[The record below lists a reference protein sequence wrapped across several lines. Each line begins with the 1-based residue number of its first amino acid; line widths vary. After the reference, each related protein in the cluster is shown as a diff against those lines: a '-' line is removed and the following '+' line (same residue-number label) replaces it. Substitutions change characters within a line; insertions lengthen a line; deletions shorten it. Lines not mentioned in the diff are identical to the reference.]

1 MRAAAVLILLPF
13 IVTFSRAMKS
23 VIRNIKQFFTS
34 MGLVEQSQVVASTA
48 VIVAMAVIVTVHFF
62 IGERLGW
69 LDFVSVV
76 TVGVIGYVSV
86 YFSLKY
92 GRMLEEQRKELL
104 ELNTIAEAVNHSMD
118 LNLVLRSAL
127 EKVMELMHA
136 DCGWIYLREGDRL
149 ILRYQHGTNDPFF
162 RAGCSTDDPALRWIW
177 QPGMLSADDPLIL
190 ASAQDDF
197 RGDGIL
203 ASIPLVRNGVFAGVM
218 VIAGREAKNF
228 SAKKIA
234 LIQAF
239 GNQISVALNN
249 ASLFEQVK
257 QSEGLYVDLYEHSP
271 DMYHSVDRDGIVVS
285 CNQTESQLLGLP
297 KEQIVGKP
305 LLRLFPESQHHR
317 VREDLLRI
325 FEFGE
330 ELKGVEERL
339 LRADGSLIDVSVSAS
354 LVYGPDRRPT
364 IARIVMRDITE
375 KKKMEERLLQ
385 VQKIDSIGNLAGGI
399 AHDFNNILTAILGSA
414 SMMRRKMSGEEQSMK
429 YVDLIETTSRRGA
442 AITRQLLTFA
452 RKNNPH
458 VHLVDVNAILDQTL
472 KLFEATTSKN
482 IVIKCTLSQ
491 ESAIVNGD
499 EGQLQQAVLNLCL
512 NARDAMPSGGVLVIN
527 CKPFTMTEQFAAQ
540 FTDGRPGEYIMVSI
554 ADSGTGIPP
563 QILNKIY
570 EPFFTTKDQGKGTG
584 LGLSV
589 VYGVVR
595 SHQAQITVN
604 SELNSGTMFTMY
616 FPRVTEIKSLHPAGK
631 KEEKMVGGTER
642 ILLVE
647 DEISIGEV
655 GTDLLTDL
663 GYRVEIAR
671 NGRDAIDMLMDPAR
685 AFDLV
690 ILDMNMPRMG
700 GKETFDRIKEVRPNL
715 KILICSGYSATMLDD
730 SIFTRTIDGF
740 IQKPYEIDNFSR
752 KIRNILD
759 TPSRSII
766 GA

>member
-1 MRAAAVLILLPF
+1 
-13 IVTFSRAMKS
+13 MKAIIKS
-23 VIRNIKQFFTS
+23 IRQFFKS

-48 VIVAMAVIVTVHFF
+48 VIVAMATIVTTHIF

-69 LDFVSVV
+69 LDFISVL
-76 TVGVIGYVSV
+76 TVGVFGYVSV
-86 YFSLKY
+86 YFTLKY
-92 GRMLEEQRKELL
+92 GRMLEDQRRELQ

-127 EKVMELMHA
+127 EKVMELMRA
-136 DCGWIYLREGDRL
+136 DSGWIYLVEGERL
-149 ILRYQHGTNDPFF
+149 VLHFQHGTFTPFF
-162 RAGCSTDDPALRWIW
+162 RPDCSTSDPSLQWIW
-177 QPGMLSADDPLIL
+177 DPGMLRATEPRVQTNTHE
-190 ASAQDDF
+190 AF
-197 RGDGIL
+197 RARENEIL
-203 ASIPLVRNGVFAGVM
+203 ASIPLIRNGIFAGVM
-218 VIAGREAKNF
+218 VIAGRGAKNF
-228 SAKKIA
+228 SSKKIA

-271 DMYHSVDRDGIVVS
+271 DMYHSVDQDGIIIS
-285 CNQTESQLLGLP
+285 CNQTESTLLGYP
-297 KEQIVGKP
+297 KAEIIGKP
-305 LLRLFPESQHHR
+305 LLRLFPDTQFHR

-330 ELKGVEERL
+330 ELRGVEERL
-339 LRADGSLIDVSVSAS
+339 LRSDGSLIDVSVSAS

-364 IARIVMRDITE
+364 LARIVMRDITE
-375 KKKMEERLLQ
+375 KKRMEEKLLQ

-414 SMMRRKMSGEEQSMK
+414 SIMRRKMSGEERWMK

-458 VHLVDVNAILDQTL
+458 VHFVDVNTILDQTI

-491 ESAIVNGD
+491 EPAIVNGD
-499 EGQLQQAVLNLCL
+499 EGQLQQAFLNLCL
-512 NARDAMPSGGVLVIN
+512 NARDAMPNGGILVIN
-527 CKPFTMTEQFAAQ
+527 CKPFTMTDQIAAQ
-540 FTDGRPGEYIMVSI
+540 FADGRPGEYVLVSVV
-554 ADSGTGIPP
+554 DSGTGISP

-570 EPFFTTKDQGKGTG
+570 EPFFTTKEQGKGTG

-595 SHQAQITVN
+595 SHQALIAVS
-604 SELNSGTMFTMY
+604 SELNSGTVFTMY
-616 FPRVTEIKSLHPAGK
+616 FPRVTEIRSIREVKKSQEPI
-631 KEEKMVGGTER
+631 VGGKER

-655 GTDLLTDL
+655 GNDLLTDL
-663 GYRVEIAR
+663 GYTVEIAR
-671 NGRDAIDMLMDPAR
+671 NGRDAMDLLSGTGKP
-685 AFDLV
+685 FDLV

-700 GKETFDRIKEVRPNL
+700 GRETFDRIKELFPSLR
-715 KILICSGYSATMLDD
+715 ILVCSGYSATMLDD
-730 SIFTRTIDGF
+730 GKFARAIDGF
-740 IQKPYEIDNFSR
+740 IQKPYEIDSFSR
-752 KIRNILD
+752 KIRSILD
-759 TPSRSII
+759 ASPRSESEL
-766 GA
+766 

>member
-1 MRAAAVLILLPF
+1 MQAIIAN
-13 IVTFSRAMKS
+13 
-23 VIRNIKQFFTS
+23 IRRFFNS
-34 MGLVEQSQVVASTA
+34 LGLVEQSQVVASTA
-48 VIVAMAVIVTVHFF
+48 VIVAMATIVTAHFV
-62 IGERLGW
+62 IGEKLGW
-69 LDFVSVV
+69 LDFISVV
-76 TVGVIGYVSV
+76 TVGVFGYVSV
-86 YFSLKY
+86 FFSLKY
-92 GRMLEEQRKELL
+92 GRMLEEQRRELL

-118 LNLVLRSAL
+118 LSLVLRSAL
-127 EKVMELMHA
+127 EKVMELMRA
-136 DCGWIYLREGDRL
+136 DCGWIYLCDGDRL
-149 ILRYQHGTNDPFF
+149 ILRHQHGTSVPFF
-162 RAGCSTDDPALRWIW
+162 LPSCSISDESLRWIW
-177 QPGMLSADDPLIL
+177 HPNMVSATDRDVLSNTHVAFQ
-190 ASAQDDF
+190 S
-197 RGDGIL
+197 RGSEEL

-218 VIAGREAKNF
+218 VLAGRVANEF

-239 GNQISVALNN
+239 GNQISAALNN

-271 DMYHSVDRDGIVVS
+271 DMYHSVDANGIVIS

-297 KEQIVGKP
+297 KELIIGKA
-305 LLRLFPESQHHR
+305 LLQLFPESQHHR

-339 LRADGSLIDVSVSAS
+339 LRADGSLMDVSVSAS

-364 IARIVMRDITE
+364 LARIVMRDITE
-375 KKKMEERLLQ
+375 KKKMEEKLLQ

-414 SMMRRKMSGEEQSMK
+414 SIMRRKMTGDERWMK

-458 VHLVDVNAILDQTL
+458 VHLVEVNTILDQTV
-472 KLFEATTSKN
+472 KLFEATTSRN

-491 ESAIVNGD
+491 EPVIVNGD
-499 EGQLQQAVLNLCL
+499 DGQLQQAFLNLCL
-512 NARDAMPSGGVLVIN
+512 NARDAMPNGGVLVIN
-527 CKPFTMTEQFAAQ
+527 CRPFTMSEEFAAQ
-540 FTDGRPGEYIMVSI
+540 FADGRPGEYVMISI
-554 ADSGTGIPP
+554 ADSGMGIPP

-570 EPFFTTKDQGKGTG
+570 EPFFTTKEQGKGTG

-595 SHQAQITVN
+595 SHQGQITVE
-604 SELNSGTMFTMY
+604 SEINSGTVFTMY
-616 FPRVTEIKSLHPAGK
+616 CPRVTEVRSLHQAK
-631 KEEKMVGGTER
+631 RKEEHVVGGTER

-655 GTDLLTDL
+655 ANDLLTDL
-663 GYRVEIAR
+663 GYTVETAR
-671 NGRDAIDMLMDPAR
+671 NGRDAVELLGDANR

-700 GKETFDRIKEVRPNL
+700 GKETFDRLKEIAPGL
-715 KILICSGYSATMLDD
+715 KILVCSGYSAAMLDD
-730 SIFTRTIDGF
+730 GKFARAIDGF
-740 IQKPYEIDNFSR
+740 IQKPYEIEIFSQ
-752 KIRNILD
+752 KIRAVL
-759 TPSRSII
+759 RSLFVKLNKLAPQLS